1 MKAIIAAAALA
12 VVGTQAA
19 AIDLGAGLS
28 LTTTATAEYNID
40 VENMTATLEPVIGYA
55 APAEVMLSV
64 GTELSIYDGAFVDA
78 TFETLPTLDFRAEKT
93 IMPNASIYGEVS
105 YDLEAEERTDAIVGV
120 SFSF

>member
-40 VENMTATLEPVIGYA
+40 AENLTATIEPVIGYA

-64 GTELSIYDGAFVDA
+64 GTELSIYDGDFVDA

-93 IMPNASIYGEVS
+93 FIANGSVYGEVS
-105 YDLEAEERTDAIVGV
+105 YDLEAEARTDAIVGV

>member
-40 VENMTATLEPVIGYA
+40 AENMTATLEPVIGYA

-64 GTELSIYDGAFVDA
+64 GTELSIYDGDFVDA

-93 IMPNASIYGEVS
+93 FMPNASVYGEVS